1 MEGEGEAEEEVSE
14 VRRGRKKGREGQNER
29 RPLTKTMTTGRAKF
43 PKEKKNTKK
52 RDTCHVHENTTL
64 KVSPGPSHDLVK
76 DEELAKARSKEGK
89 RKVKK
94 VGPGG
99 ILKPVCQTSS
109 AGPRYYACP
118 YEPCEETVVSIEG
131 MRSHIKWVHALYSYS
146 CSYCHFTTKSFD
158 SLK

>member
-1 MEGEGEAEEEVSE
+1 M
-14 VRRGRKKGREGQNER
+14 KK
-29 RPLTKTMTTGRAKF
+29 TTDKDNDDRTDQISKR
-43 PKEKKNTKK
+43 KKNTC
-52 RDTCHVHENTTL
+52 DVQEDTTL

-109 AGPRYYACP
+109 TGARYYTCP
-118 YEPCEETVVSIEG
+118 YELCEETVVSTEG
-131 MRSHIKWVHALYSYS
+131 MRSHIRRVHALYSYS
-146 CSYCHFTTKSFD
+146 CSYCHFTTKNFD
-158 SLK
+158 SLKPHEKGCKGAYDSD